1 MQKVIITRLI
11 HLVIILLGVS
21 FISFL
26 LISLTP
32 GDYLTN
38 LSLNPEIPPQTIEK
52 LRKDFG
58 LDKPWYV
65 QYAKWLYNIS
75 PLGISTDKKFF
86 LYFKAPDLGYSFSY
100 KLKVTS
106 LIYTRFINTIILSLA
121 AEFIIWFLAIPLG
134 LLCALKENKWLDK
147 LISFFAFAGLSFP
160 EVLLGLL
167 ALLFAAATGWFPI
180 GGMTSSHF
188 DEFSMPAKI
197 LDILHHLILPALV
210 LAFTSIAT
218 IIRYARGAFLQALKA
233 DFVKALKAKGLP
245 HRIIIYKHIMR
256 NALNPLITLFGL
268 SFASLVSSSFIVE
281 VIMSW
286 PGLGLLTLEALF
298 AKDLFVINAS
308 VLLATIFLVTGNLI
322 ADILLAIVDP
332 RIKFQT

>member
-11 HLVIILLGVS
+11 TLVIILLGVS

-58 LDKPWYV
+58 VDKPWYV

-147 LISFFAFAGLSFP
+147 LISFFSFAGLFFP
-160 EVLLGLL
+160 EVLL
-167 ALLFAAATGWFPI
+167 
-180 GGMTSSHF
+180 
-188 DEFSMPAKI
+188 
-197 LDILHHLILPALV
+197 
-210 LAFTSIAT
+210 
-218 IIRYARGAFLQALKA
+218 
-233 DFVKALKAKGLP
+233 
-245 HRIIIYKHIMR
+245 
-256 NALNPLITLFGL
+256 
-268 SFASLVSSSFIVE
+268 
-281 VIMSW
+281 
-286 PGLGLLTLEALF
+286 
-298 AKDLFVINAS
+298 
-308 VLLATIFLVTGNLI
+308 
-322 ADILLAIVDP
+322 
-332 RIKFQT
+332 